1 MSTSSAKYSH
11 QQVIN
16 TQSWESSSNFELG
29 PNTTFTYYSDPRRV
43 CFMLSRYKFCSKML
57 FGRDKVLEVGCGDAF
72 GTPLVA
78 QDVGQVMGVDWDP
91 TLINSNI
98 QRLTQFKNCSFKQH
112 DIVSAVTGWQ
122 YDGAY
127 SLDVIEHVDNKSED
141 DFIKNITSGLSDD
154 GILII
159 GTPNVAAEAYASESS
174 KVGHINLKDSAD
186 LKRLVSKYMKTVLM
200 FSMNDDVVHTGFF
213 PMAHYLFAVG
223 IGVKR

>member
-16 TQSWESSSNFELG
+16 TQSWDSSSNFVLG
-29 PNTTFTYYSDPRRV
+29 PNTTFTYLSDPRRV
-43 CFMLSRYKFCSKML
+43 SFMLSRYKFCSKML
-57 FGRDKVLEVGCGDAF
+57 SGKNRVLEVGCGDGF

-78 QDVGQVMGVDWDP
+78 QDVGEVMGVDWDA
-91 TLINSNI
+91 TLIDSNM

-112 DIVSAVTGWQ
+112 DMVAGPIVGQ

-127 SLDVIEHVDNKSED
+127 SLDVIEHVDSESED
-141 DFIKNITSGLSDD
+141 AFLKNISSGLVDD

-174 KVGHINLKDSAD
+174 RVGHINLKDAVG
-186 LKRLVSKYMKTVLM
+186 LKELVSKYMKTVLM

-213 PMAHYLFAVG
+213 PMAHYLFAIG
-223 IGVKR
+223 IGVNR